1 MNRST
6 LISYLP
12 KGRAPICLGA
22 TGRGAHAASADGR
35 AFGARPKASLGLLL
49 LATFLVAACGDNQ
62 TFLPERPP
70 YQAPDIQP
78 LDCLPNL
85 DGRID
90 ESELGVAFDLPA
102 SFLISPAGEERAV
115 DVAGRVDNTGRRS
128 WDWGADFASDQALSV
143 TVHKPN
149 QRWYAPHFPNARFVA
164 CFDAGCRIEAIYQND
179 GGALLL
185 LGVASAEENPPEGK
199 TLLPYKSPVM
209 LYRYPLQVGDQRV
222 SVGEVENGV
231 FRGLPYAGRDT
242 YEISIDAA
250 GELVLPQLTFT
261 QALRVRTRTL
271 LQPAA
276 GQSTSQRQVSF
287 FFECFG
293 EVARATSA
301 LDEPAADFTRAI
313 EMRRLGF

>member
-1 MNRST
+1 MNRTVFRCSA
-6 LISYLP
+6 LIAVL
-12 KGRAPICLGA
+12 
-22 TGRGAHAASADGR
+22 AAG
-35 AFGARPKASLGLLL
+35 
-49 LATFLVAACGDNQ
+49 CGDNQ
-62 TFLPERPP
+62 TFLPDRPP
-70 YQAPDIQP
+70 YQPPDIEP
-78 LDCLPNL
+78 LDCIPNL

-115 DVAGRVDNTGRRS
+115 DVAGRVDNAGRRV
-128 WDWGADFASDQALSV
+128 WDWGADYASDQALAV
-143 TVHKPN
+143 AVHRPEE
-149 QRWYAPHFPNARFVA
+149 RWYASAFPGARFVS
-164 CFDAGCRIEAIYQND
+164 CFDAGCRIEAVYRND

-185 LGVASAEENPPEGK
+185 LGVASAEEHPPEGK
-199 TLLPYKSPVM
+199 TLLPYKNPVM
-209 LYRYPLQVGDQRV
+209 LYRYPLQVGDTRI

-242 YEISIDAA
+242 YEIDIDAA
-250 GELVLPQLTFT
+250 GELILPQLTFT

-301 LDEPAADFTRAI
+301 PDEPAADFTRAI